1 MTMKK
6 KIIRILGA
14 AKTVVRQMKLF
25 FSGRKYSQLA
35 NFYDKIVS
43 PKIEIVIIPAKVIF
57 ILWNQKLRRSP
68 ER

>member
-14 AKTVVRQMKLF
+14 KTVVRQMMLF
-25 FSGRKYSQLA
+25 FSGRKYSQLW
-35 NFYDKIVS
+35 NFYVRIVS